1 VTGDADRVRALFEA
15 VNRREEELIPDFF
28 DPAFEGVI
36 PPELSAE
43 PDTYRGH
50 EGVRRYFEL
59 FYEVMEDVQ
68 AEVLEV
74 EEVDDAVV
82 AHLVV
87 HTRARYTGLETG
99 QELFQTWWFRDGRA
113 VAVSAHASRE
123 EALAAARR

>member
-1 VTGDADRVRALFEA
+1 
-15 VNRREEELIPDFF
+15 VNRREEEAIPDFF

-68 AEVLEV
+68 AEVIEV
-74 EEVDDAVV
+74 EEVGGAVV
-82 AHLVV
+82 AHLKV

-99 QELFQTWWFRDGRA
+99 QELFQTWWLRDGRA
-113 VAVSAHASRE
+113 VGVSAHVTRE
-123 EALAAARR
+123 EALAAARG